1 MESVPGVPFLGAVP
15 WPPLVEGIYI
25 NVRVCVFAPVNPA
38 SPPLTVLP
46 RLQPSRL
53 RLQPRRPSPPP
64 RTRPCPTRT
73 PRPSSS
79 WSRAARWGTSCQRAR
94 SAGGDPD
101 NIRAPS
107 ALVIQLRLIIQAP
120 NPVCSGSHVPGVH
133 THVWFL
139 SVKRMAYVWK
149 ENMFCPAL
157 SFLCLDSFPFW
168 EHKSRRISDK
178 AVEGS
183 ETVMKHWIS
192 RGPCSLWMAAFVFSL
207 HSSWQGWLPALH
219 WWHLRIYSSCL
230 ASSLLRSGAFCGCL
244 TDLPRPVADATL
256 EAKVLQRVPSTSAA
270 FSERPELTVPGEPR
284 VVPKAHLIAWP
295 SPTCWHHAWL
305 KFPAVLRFAVGAG
318 CRGILDLRGLW
329 AFSLLS
335 QISFVKPFTCEGCCC
350 FYFKNGFTPVG
361 RPPRALHVLNP
372 SSLRLAPPCGA
383 SLLWWKRLSNAGGP
397 CPRGCAR
404 KEGFFSESQA
414 PAAEGVGFQLGPGF
428 SRQQG

>member
-1 MESVPGVPFLGAVP
+1 MCVC
-15 WPPLVEGIYI
+15 
-25 NVRVCVFAPVNPA
+25 VCVFARVNPA

-53 RLQPRRPSPPP
+53 QLQPRRPSPPP
-64 RTRPCPTRT
+64 RMRLCPTRT

-107 ALVIQLRLIIQAP
+107 ALVIRLRLIIQAP

-139 SVKRMAYVWK
+139 SVKRMACVWK
-149 ENMFCPAL
+149 ENMFLPAL
-157 SFLCLDSFPFW
+157 SFLCLDSFPSFW
-168 EHKSRRISDK
+168 EHKSRRINDK
-178 AVEGS
+178 ALEGS
-183 ETVMKHWIS
+183 ETVMKHRIS
-192 RGPCSLWMAAFVFSL
+192 RVPSSLWMAAFVFSL

-244 TDLPRPVADATL
+244 TDLPRPVADAAL
-256 EAKVLQRVPSTSAA
+256 EAKVPQRVSTSAA

-305 KFPAVLRFAVGAG
+305 KFPAVLAVR
-318 CRGILDLRGLW
+318 RGSWVQRHLGFTW
-329 AFSLLS
+329 ALSLLS
-335 QISFVKPFTCEGCCC
+335 PFSNLLCETIRMWGVLLLLLQKWLYSC
-350 FYFKNGFTPVG
+350 GEATQG
-361 RPPRALHVLNP
+361 PPRPESQFSEASP
-372 SSLRLAPPCGA
+372 SLRSKFALVEKPQQC
-383 SLLWWKRLSNAGGP
+383 RRTLSSGL
-397 CPRGCAR
+397 CT
-404 KEGFFSESQA
+404 
-414 PAAEGVGFQLGPGF
+414 
-428 SRQQG
+428 